1 MFLVTFKPI
10 KSRLNEI
17 EQEMKHIIGSWNG
30 IPLVFEEFH
39 HNSLNDLFFKFLTPR
54 DLNTFLGLRTTLG
67 SAIQLPPSLPEC
79 LAAFTQRYVKKNTKL
94 VRASISNK
102 LTVGAKAF
110 SKHCHRDTSGSFWGV
125 CSGTEEQKN
134 EQANKVLAKIL
145 TNAAWINLH
154 SLPHN
159 TRVFE
164 VRNLDG
170 YGARWEI
177 REPQCQQLQSQLQTD
192 SSDTTNSFN
201 SSDGTNIMF
210 LFVYAEA
217 SNWPLKKQCY
227 NEMVVQSSAVMKD
240 HAQFAGIEDY
250 PNTVVN
256 TQDNILEVMSFSN
269 IIKLITENLYQHKVT
284 QKFCQHF
291 EHLKN
296 FVPAWK
302 LKIKNEIKGL
312 ETEEPKSKIIKNNEL
327 IIFYNIEKTELNDL
341 LQNLKGLQ

>member
-1 MFLVTFKPI
+1 MDLCETIKSILIKKAQEDSTDRTSWPALCIGLLQEEATNLEDTSLHLNQSIQSLIVSPTSQKSRFDKGVLERPFYLALVEMLSLCFENSGEFPRSLKTSKVFMLENTNLPRAPIMFLVTFKPI

-17 EQEMKHIIGSWNG
+17 EQEMKHLIGSWNG

-39 HNSLNDLFFKFLTPR
+39 RNSLNDFLFKFLTPR

-94 VRASISNK
+94 VRASISNI

-125 CSGTEEQKN
+125 CSGTEERKN

-192 SSDTTNSFN
+192 SSSTTNSFN

-210 LFVYAEA
+210 RGFLE
-217 SNWPLKKQCY
+217 PQ
-227 NEMVVQSSAVMKD
+227 MKD
-240 HAQFAGIEDY
+240 GHD
-250 PNTVVN
+250 
-256 TQDNILEVMSFSN
+256 
-269 IIKLITENLYQHKVT
+269 
-284 QKFCQHF
+284 
-291 EHLKN
+291 
-296 FVPAWK
+296 
-302 LKIKNEIKGL
+302 KGW
-312 ETEEPKSKIIKNNEL
+312 IH
-327 IIFYNIEKTELNDL
+327 
-341 LQNLKGLQ
+341 